1 MNVTAKSLPEAIDL
15 ALDNLGVDEAEAEIE
30 VLEEPKQGLFGRTR
44 GNARVKARVKPRTTR
59 PKMERGRNRRR
70 KNEGG
75 KTKGD
80 SGGRNRSSKETNG
93 QSAEKKNT
101 QSSRK
106 ADGASAADAAP
117 KNKAKGG
124 RGGGEQQG
132 GSRRGA
138 KKPRQEETPVQEATF
153 DEVAEHVSA
162 FLQGLS
168 TSFGF
173 DSGVKIDSDDEG
185 GLIGSIDGQHGLL
198 VGPRGRTLDAVQEL
212 ARVAAQRSAPSS
224 VRIKIDIGGYR
235 DVRRA
240 ALERFAATVADE
252 ARADGKERL
261 LEPMSSA
268 DRKVIHDALNGE
280 ESIETRSAGSEPN
293 RRVVVVPVGID
304 VADAAEPAEANGGG
318 AVDDG
323 IDDAPAETN
332 GDAGSVESE
341 TVGD

>member
-1 MNVTAKSLPEAIDL
+1 MEWVNVTAKSLPEAIDL

-59 PKMERGRNRRR
+59 PKVERGRNRRR

-75 KTKGD
+75 KPKGEGGGRSRSPKASSGESAD
-80 SGGRNRSSKETNG
+80 KQQSQPASKSGG
-93 QSAEKKNT
+93 A
-101 QSSRK
+101 K
-106 ADGASAADAAP
+106 ANDGSP
-117 KNKAKGG
+117 KNKPKGS

-168 TSFGF
+168 TSFGY
-173 DSGVKIDSDDEG
+173 DSAVKVDSDDEG
-185 GLIGSIDGQHGLL
+185 GLIGSIDGRHGLM

-235 DVRRA
+235 ESRRV
-240 ALERFAATVADE
+240 ALEKFAAQVADE
-252 ARADGKERL
+252 ARSDGRERL

-268 DRKVIHDALNGE
+268 DRKVIHDALSGE
-280 ESIETRSAGSEPN
+280 ASIETRSAGSEPN

-304 VADAAEPAEANGGG
+304 VAPEADANGDADADSDESPAEANG
-318 AVDDG
+318 DG
-323 IDDAPAETN
+323 V
-332 GDAGSVESE
+332 SVESE